1 MNRLLRVVLAL
12 VMAVTVPAQ
21 GMAAGVMPDCGS
33 QHPTQ
38 FQQLVA
44 ERPTHTALGAVH
56 QASVPETTPADAVDN
71 SACTACVACYSAVPI
86 VNTTAAAFDDGTGS
100 ADFPWNAARFRSFVV
115 AFPERPPR
123 PVLV

>member
-1 MNRLLRVVLAL
+1 MNRLLRVVLIW
-12 VMAVTVPAQ
+12 VMAFAVPAQ
-21 GMAAGVMPDCGS
+21 ALAAGVMPDCGPRIS
-33 QHPTQ
+33 TQ
-38 FQQLVA
+38 LQQIVA
-44 ERPTHTALGAVH
+44 ERPTHTVLGDAH

-115 AFPERPPR
+115 ASPERPPR
-123 PVLV
+123 PALV